1 MALESAADILAL
13 MDGAGDAVLFHVKA
27 WNKDVYLR
35 NPSLADRAEWE
46 RYAIANNGKL
56 TDAAG
61 AKMAQIMMC
70 NAKGE
75 RLFSEDD
82 IPRLLEKG
90 AKGFLEIYT
99 KAIALLTIDEEQIED
114 LEGNSDANR

>member
-1 MALESAADILAL
+1 MALDSAADILAL

-27 WNKDVYLR
+27 WGKDVYLR

-46 RYAIANNGKL
+46 RYAIANPKL

-61 AKMAQIMMC
+61 AKMAQIMIC

-75 RLFSEDD
+75 RLFSEADL
-82 IPRLLEKG
+82 PKLLEKG
-90 AKGFLEIYT
+90 APGFMEIFERC
-99 KAIALLTIDEEQIED
+99 IELLTISDEKVED
-114 LEGNSDANR
+114 LEGNSDASR